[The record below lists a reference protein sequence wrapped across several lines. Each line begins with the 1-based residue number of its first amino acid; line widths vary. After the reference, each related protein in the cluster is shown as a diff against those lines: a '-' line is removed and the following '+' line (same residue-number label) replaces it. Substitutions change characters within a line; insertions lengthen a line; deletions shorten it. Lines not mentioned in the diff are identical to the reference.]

1 MKNKETIST
10 WQMIVLFQAFI
21 TGSSI
26 INIQGPF
33 ISLAQNGAWISLL
46 LANALGFIILAIV
59 LWLNGKYPDL
69 SYIQYTKRLLG
80 KGGAYLFGIAL
91 VLLLFQITANI
102 THGMGQFFSTS
113 MMKHTPLYVFHFLIL
128 FVAALT
134 VKSGIEVMARMFHGL
149 LYVILF
155 IISFI
160 ILLNLTHFHP
170 EYVLPVL
177 PMGWKPILH
186 GAYVGFGFPYM
197 DVMYFAMILPYL
209 QHNCDKPFKRW
220 MYVGLLINGFILAT
234 TIVACI
240 MILGPMAMVEKFPI
254 FQLARMI
261 EIGEIIQR
269 VESVF
274 GMALVVASFMKLT
287 MMLFI
292 INEVVTQVFDVQD
305 KRTMVFPNTL
315 LVYLL
320 SLTMYQ
326 NEIELGESGLIME
339 TILAFSLAFVPL
351 LIVAIRSLFVKE
363 NRGHT

>member
-10 WQMIVLFQAFI
+10 WQMILLFQAFI

-33 ISLAQNGAWISLL
+33 IGIAENGAWISLL
-46 LANALGFIILAIV
+46 LANAIGFFILALV
-59 LWLNGKYPDL
+59 LWLYEKYPDL
-69 SYIQYTKRLLG
+69 SYIQYTKLLLG

-91 VLLLFQITANI
+91 ALLLFQITANI

-113 MMKHTPLYVFHFLIL
+113 MMKQTPLYIFHFLIL

-134 VKSGIEVMARMFHGL
+134 VKAGIEVMARMFHGI
-149 LYVILF
+149 LYLILF

-170 EYVLPVL
+170 EYLLPVL

-186 GAYVGFGFPYM
+186 GAYIGFGFPYM
-197 DVMYFAMILPYL
+197 DIMYFAMILPYL
-209 QHNCDKPFKRW
+209 KHNMDKPFKRW
-220 MYVGLLINGFILAT
+220 MYLGLFINGIVLAI
-234 TIVACI
+234 TIVASI
-240 MILGPMAMVEKFPI
+240 MILGPMVLTEKFPI
-254 FQLARMI
+254 FQIARI
-261 EIGEIIQR
+261 IQIGEIIQR

-274 GMALVVASFMKLT
+274 GMALIIASFMKIT

-292 INEVVTQVFDVQD
+292 INEVVTQLFDIQD
-305 KRTMVFPNTL
+305 KRVMVFPNTL

-320 SLTMYQ
+320 SLTMYH

-339 TILAFSLAFVPL
+339 TILAFFLAFLPL
-351 LIVAIRSLFVKE
+351 LIVAIRGFFVKE
-363 NRGHT
+363 NRGRN